1 MKTTFEKVRL
11 WLYLPLLGVGVLFA
25 LYYTLTAPAGVS
37 FDRFA
42 ASVTALSPLG
52 VFAVGLLPKGQNV
65 RHRLPLISAGVH
77 LATDLLF
84 AFCARIDRPYGV
96 SAWSYFRSLEFLC
109 VAAVLIAALLLCSR
123 KSFAVL
129 SGIVSFGLLITFHET
144 GLFRMAGF
152 ALHLLY
158 FVMLALFAWDSLPDT
173 DGILKF
179 LGWLFEKDAE
189 IEEDTPVTERH
200 AVWDHYAP
208 PYGALEE
215 DPFDEEEEEDGHLGD
230 L

>member
-11 WLYLPLLGVGVLFA
+11 WLYLPLLGAAILFA

-37 FDRFA
+37 FDRFL

-52 VFAVGLLPKGQNV
+52 IFTVGLLPQGRV
-65 RHRLPLISAGVH
+65 FAHRLPLISAGMH
-77 LATDLLF
+77 LAVDLLF

-96 SAWSYFRSLEFLC
+96 SAWSYFLSLEFLC
-109 VAAVLIAALLLCSR
+109 AVAVLIAALLLCSR

-129 SGIVSFGLLITFHET
+129 SGVIFFGLMITFHET
-144 GLFRMAGF
+144 GLFRTAGF

-158 FVMLALFAWDSLPDT
+158 FAMLTLFSWDSLPET

-189 IEEDTPVTERH
+189 MEQDPPVTERH

-215 DPFDEEEEEDGHLGD
+215 DPFEEEEEEDGRLGD